1 MIRAFVL
8 GCLAGAGVVVGAALV
23 AIEWS
28 YRTQAP
34 YVRRWVE

>member
-1 MIRAFVL
+1 MKGFLL
-8 GCLAGAGVVVGAALV
+8 GALCGAGVVVGAALV